1 MKCKLCERPNI
12 INNKFISSFIGSIA
26 IFFGIGFILP
36 LSYLSVYITSYIHL
50 NQDYVTMHYGFF
62 LNIILSFSM
71 SFSSSLGGI
80 IENKLGFTFTTL
92 SGTIIILLTN
102 VVFFKTQNIWICYS
116 LTLVMGIGVGI
127 SISLLGKNLTLYH
140 PKKKGII
147 GSVLSLISIL
157 FAAGFLL
164 VGEKIIN
171 TKGKTL
177 TEENNGIYPSS
188 ISKRT
193 YIYLSMGFFVIPIGD
208 IIFLLFSYEYDK
220 KKFEKGEIIHENINL
235 PVNND
240 TSESASDKN
249 EPLSSSVD
257 RSFENEKKEVEDK
270 IDDIIEETQKKSENN
285 NSDNNKI
292 ELIKA
297 KKNVK
302 KAIKKFRFW
311 RITFFSFL
319 LCFPISLM
327 NTTGRTFGAII
338 GVDGTVLQYLTVLQ
352 SISIIILGPFL
363 GMLSDKKGPLI
374 ILRIAS
380 IICIIPG
387 IILLFFIDNTV
398 LYIISFIIIAMGLVS
413 VNVSLGPFI
422 MDIYGIQESVV
433 LGGIITGFGKLSE
446 IITAVSA
453 FVISFFY
460 SNEEIKYPYKI
471 MFSCGSF
478 CGLLSFILLLFESKK
493 KFDYE
498 EDSSDLNIKKK
509 TESEDMSINV

>member
-193 YIYLSMGFFVIPIGD
+193 
-208 IIFLLFSYEYDK
+208 
-220 KKFEKGEIIHENINL
+220 
-235 PVNND
+235 
-240 TSESASDKN
+240 
-249 EPLSSSVD
+249 
-257 RSFENEKKEVEDK
+257 
-270 IDDIIEETQKKSENN
+270 
-285 NSDNNKI
+285 
-292 ELIKA
+292 
-297 KKNVK
+297 
-302 KAIKKFRFW
+302 
-311 RITFFSFL
+311 
-319 LCFPISLM
+319 
-327 NTTGRTFGAII
+327 
-338 GVDGTVLQYLTVLQ
+338 
-352 SISIIILGPFL
+352 
-363 GMLSDKKGPLI
+363 
-374 ILRIAS
+374 
-380 IICIIPG
+380 
-387 IILLFFIDNTV
+387 
-398 LYIISFIIIAMGLVS
+398 
-413 VNVSLGPFI
+413 
-422 MDIYGIQESVV
+422 
-433 LGGIITGFGKLSE
+433 
-446 IITAVSA
+446 
-453 FVISFFY
+453 
-460 SNEEIKYPYKI
+460 
-471 MFSCGSF
+471 
-478 CGLLSFILLLFESKK
+478 
-493 KFDYE
+493 
-498 EDSSDLNIKKK
+498 
-509 TESEDMSINV
+509 